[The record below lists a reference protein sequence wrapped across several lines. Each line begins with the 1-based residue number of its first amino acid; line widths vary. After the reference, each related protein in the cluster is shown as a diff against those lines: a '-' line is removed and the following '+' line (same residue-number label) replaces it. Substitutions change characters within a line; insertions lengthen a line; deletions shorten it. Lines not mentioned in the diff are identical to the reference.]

1 MNNMEG
7 LQYLTKLP
15 PSNSENKEQKL
26 LFNKLKTNFEIDFV
40 WNQKLSRG
48 FKELLMTYILL
59 LLFSFKN
66 QAVKLFSFLW
76 KILLI

>member
-15 PSNSENKEQKL
+15 PLNPENKEQKL

-66 QAVKLFSFLW
+66 QTVKLFSFLW

>member
-15 PSNSENKEQKL
+15 PLNSENKEQKL
-26 LFNKLKTNFEIDFV
+26 LFSKLKTNFEIDFA

-48 FKELLMTYILL
+48 FKELLMTDILL

-66 QAVKLFSFLW
+66 QTVKLFSFLW

>member
-15 PSNSENKEQKL
+15 PLNPENKEQKL

-40 WNQKLSRG
+40 
-48 FKELLMTYILL
+48 
-59 LLFSFKN
+59 
-66 QAVKLFSFLW
+66 
-76 KILLI
+76 

>member
-15 PSNSENKEQKL
+15 PLNPENKEQKL
-26 LFNKLKTNFEIDFV
+26 LFNKLKTNFEIDFL
-40 WNQKLSRG
+40 WNKKLSRG
-48 FKELLMTYILL
+48 FKELLMADILL

-66 QAVKLFSFLW
+66 QTVKLFSLIW

>member
-15 PSNSENKEQKL
+15 PLNPENKEQKL
-26 LFNKLKTNFEIDFV
+26 LFNKLKTNFEIDFL

-48 FKELLMTYILL
+48 FKELLMTDILL

-66 QAVKLFSFLW
+66 QTVKLFSFLW